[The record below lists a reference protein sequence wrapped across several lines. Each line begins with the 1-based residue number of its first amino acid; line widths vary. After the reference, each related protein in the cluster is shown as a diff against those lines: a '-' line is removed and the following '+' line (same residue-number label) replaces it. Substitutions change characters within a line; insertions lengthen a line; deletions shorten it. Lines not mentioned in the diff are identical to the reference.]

1 MSDLRRFAAVA
12 ILGLS
17 MALGLAGCAGA
28 PGYRFVDPAHQAQ
41 RYDGF
46 LAYGAFADLAIEAA
60 FEQALCDRLFA
71 AGHACTPML
80 AAAPPTREQNA
91 ASRHAAS
98 RTSGAQATI
107 VIELAD
113 MDTVSRRVIGQ
124 GRAAYNVRVIDNA
137 AQQVSARFVFD
148 SPDGARR
155 SVAKQA
161 DALARRIVAALE
173 AESLLYQR

>member
-1 MSDLRRFAAVA
+1 
-12 ILGLS
+12 